1 MRYDLNNFLRT
12 AWLMSFVLLLSL
24 ALQGVTPRI
33 SSTFLLISV
42 SPSDSLK
49 PPWVVLGVL
58 GDQLLS
64 RVSPE
69 DALGAPAPDFREAL
83 RSEGSGR
90 SATQGHPRDSAFTN
104 VLSSLARPFPKLT
117 PISGRFSKVPSFL
130 GSVPQFCRDRVMRPA
145 TLLAQLRSE
154 PLGFWLYD

>member
-1 MRYDLNNFLRT
+1 MYVFNHQQLAQNWAR
-12 AWLMSFVLLLSL
+12 LS
-24 ALQGVTPRI
+24 AFIDFQNGRKGEREQRRNAVRGHEG
-33 SSTFLLISV
+33 SSGNLWW
-42 SPSDSLK
+42 LK
-49 PPWVVLGVL
+49 PAAPHRPRHHHA
-58 GDQLLS
+58 S
-64 RVSPE
+64 A
-69 DALGAPAPDFREAL
+69 ALGAPAPDFREAL

-90 SATQGHPRDSAFTN
+90 SATQGHPRDRAFTN

-130 GSVPQFCRDRVMRPA
+130 GSVPQFCRDRVMRPT

>member
-1 MRYDLNNFLRT
+1 
-12 AWLMSFVLLLSL
+12 MSFVLLLSL

-69 DALGAPAPDFREAL
+69 EQR
-83 RSEGSGR
+83 
-90 SATQGHPRDSAFTN
+90 
-104 VLSSLARPFPKLT
+104 
-117 PISGRFSKVPSFL
+117 
-130 GSVPQFCRDRVMRPA
+130 
-145 TLLAQLRSE
+145 LLNPCNGIWDL
-154 PLGFWLYD
+154 L